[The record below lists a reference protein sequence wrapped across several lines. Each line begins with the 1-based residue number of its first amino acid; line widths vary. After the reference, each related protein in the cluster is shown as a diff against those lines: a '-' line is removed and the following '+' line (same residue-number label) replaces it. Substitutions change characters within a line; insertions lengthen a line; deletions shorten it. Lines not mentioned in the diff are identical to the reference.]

1 MNDHCPTITDYARQS
16 PIPRTILLLMEREEI
31 IQDPLTQEDLIG
43 LHLVE
48 QIWGN
53 RAVLRAQ
60 LNRMSLHTRERF
72 IRTVALNSKWERY
85 AYSRYFNQE
94 PGVRLSLQ
102 QVIAEIQTTF
112 RFELTKKQISL
123 IRNIRSKAQVAR
135 YRDMKKKARE
145 VSYIAQT
152 KK

>member
-1 MNDHCPTITDYARQS
+1 MNDHCPTITDYACQS
-16 PIPRTILLLMEREEI
+16 PIPRTILLLMERKEI

-43 LHLVE
+43 LHILE

-60 LNRMSLHTRERF
+60 LNRMSLHTRKRF

-94 PGVRLSLQ
+94 PERRLSLM
-102 QVIAEIQTTF
+102 QVVEEIQITF
-112 RFELTKKQISL
+112 RFEMTRKQINR
-123 IRNIRSKAQVAR
+123 IRKIRTQAQVAR
-135 YRDMKKKARE
+135 HREKKKKERDDLLQ
-145 VSYIAQT
+145 ST
-152 KK
+152 N

>member
-1 MNDHCPTITDYARQS
+1 MNDHSQTITDYAHQS

-31 IQDPLTQEDLIG
+31 IRDPLTQEDLIG

-94 PGVRLSLQ
+94 PESRLSLT
-102 QVIAEIQTTF
+102 QVIEEIQITF
-112 RFELTKKQISL
+112 RFEMTRKQINR
-123 IRNIRSKAQVAR
+123 IRKIRTQAQVAR
-135 YRDMKKKARE
+135 HREKKKRNGTI
-145 VSYIAQT
+145 SYKAQT